1 MIPAADENG
10 LYVSGITVLDPSSI
24 NTLAV
29 RW

>member
-1 MIPAADENG
+1 MITTDENG

-24 NTLAV
+24 NTPPV